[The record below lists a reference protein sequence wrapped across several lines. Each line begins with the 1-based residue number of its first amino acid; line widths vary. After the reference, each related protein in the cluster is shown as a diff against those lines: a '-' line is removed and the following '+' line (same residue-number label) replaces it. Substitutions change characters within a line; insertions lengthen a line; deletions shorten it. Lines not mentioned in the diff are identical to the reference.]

1 MLVTAGGKF
10 LYFIAILIIKKVENR
25 IAKKYDY
32 KGIAASENSSLILV
46 AMPIVTFVCIAIV
59 YPLNL
64 DGRIFFSIFIL
75 AVTVNIVVF
84 AVNEI
89 MLSKNMKIRI
99 LEKENYQNR
108 VELEEYKTIGEKY
121 EHSRIMNHD
130 FREHLNVLK
139 TLISEDI
146 QKSSRICGK
155 D

>member
-1 MLVTAGGKF
+1 
-10 LYFIAILIIKKVENR
+10 
-25 IAKKYDY
+25 
-32 KGIAASENSSLILV
+32 
-46 AMPIVTFVCIAIV
+46 MPIVTFVCIAIV

-130 FREHLNVLK
+130 
-139 TLISEDI
+139 SENI
-146 QKSSRICGK
+146 
-155 D
+155 

>member
-64 DGRIFFSIFIL
+64 DGRIFSLFYL
-75 AVTVNIVVF
+75 AVTVNIVVLRLMNY
-84 AVNEI
+84 AV
-89 MLSKNMKIRI
+89 KI
-99 LEKENYQNR
+99 
-108 VELEEYKTIGEKY
+108 
-121 EHSRIMNHD
+121 
-130 FREHLNVLK
+130 
-139 TLISEDI
+139 
-146 QKSSRICGK
+146 
-155 D
+155 